1 MQDFYTLWNF
11 PNCCGAMD
19 GKHIVIRCPSKSG
32 SEFYNYKKDYSVIL
46 LAIVDANY
54 KFIYIDVG
62 TNGRVNDALVFSKS
76 TFNEVLQT
84 NTLNLPTEGVFVG
97 DDAFPLRKNIM
108 KPYSMKRP
116 LTIKERIFNYRL
128 SRARRVSENAF
139 GIMVSRFRV
148 YEKPIP
154 LQLQKVDQLIKATC
168 VLHNWLRQSTTSTY
182 PGVTDGML
190 DVENWEEGRIKPGCW
205 RQVKAEGMK
214 NATFLHSNNYRRN
227 ASDVRDK
234 YAEMFCSSE
243 VVPWQWMMI

>member
-1 MQDFYTLWNF
+1 
-11 PNCCGAMD
+11 MD
-19 GKHIVIRCPSKSG
+19 GKYIVIRCPSKSG
-32 SEFYNYKKDYSVIL
+32 SEFYNYKKNYSVIL

-62 TNGRVNDALVFSKS
+62 TNGRVNDALAFSKS
-76 TFNEVLQT
+76 TFNEALQT
-84 NTLNLPTEGVFVG
+84 YTLNLPTDGVFVG
-97 DDAFPLRKNIM
+97 DDAFPLRENIM

-116 LTIKERIFNYRL
+116 LTVKERIFNYRL

-154 LQLQKVDQLIKATC
+154 LQLHKVDQLIKATC
-168 VLHNWLRQSTTSTY
+168 VLHNWLGQSTTSTL

-190 DVENWEEGRIKPGCW
+190 DVEDWEEGRIIPGCW
-205 RQVKAEGMK
+205 RQMKVEGMK
-214 NATFLHSNNYRRN
+214 NATSLHSNNYRRN
-227 ASDVRDK
+227 VRDVRDN

-243 VVPWQWMMI
+243 VVPWQWTMI

>member
-1 MQDFYTLWNF
+1 VEKSNARFLYSLNF
-11 PNCCGAMD
+11 LNFCGAMD

-84 NTLNLPTEGVFVG
+84 NTLNLPTEGVYVG

-128 SRARRVSENAF
+128 
-139 GIMVSRFRV
+139 
-148 YEKPIP
+148 
-154 LQLQKVDQLIKATC
+154 
-168 VLHNWLRQSTTSTY
+168 
-182 PGVTDGML
+182 
-190 DVENWEEGRIKPGCW
+190 
-205 RQVKAEGMK
+205 
-214 NATFLHSNNYRRN
+214 
-227 ASDVRDK
+227 
-234 YAEMFCSSE
+234 
-243 VVPWQWMMI
+243 